1 MINKKV
7 ETFLEHTNMN
17 YMFCLLSNLE
27 VLRLNAL
34 PSYVKQKF
42 SEKITEIALDHIA
55 QNEVPDYI
63 MDIEEAKAE
72 MERLGLSPE
81 EFESGGRRDRFDDEE
96 EFEQVI
102 VGEEFQGEYKPT
114 YSGEN
119 FDDDMDEEEAADA
132 DEDE

>member
-34 PSYVKQKF
+34 PSYIKQKF
-42 SEKITEIALDHIA
+42 GDKITEIALDHVA
-55 QNEVPDYI
+55 ENEVPDYM

-72 MERLGLSPE
+72 MERLGLTPE
-81 EFESGGRRDRFDDEE
+81 EFESGGRRDRFDDED
-96 EFEQVI
+96 EFEQELVA
-102 VGEEFQGEYKPT
+102 EEFQGEYTPT
-114 YSGEN
+114 YSDDN
-119 FDDDMDEEEAADA
+119 FDDDIEEDTLDA
-132 DEDE
+132 DDED